1 MHHSKAYSVLYIDDD
16 KDLLL
21 LGKAFLERMGDFSVE
36 VTGSAKEGLALLAEK
51 KFDAVI
57 SDYQM
62 PSMTG
67 LDLLKAIRAKGDGIP
82 FIIFTGRGREE
93 VVIEALNAGADF
105 YLQKGGEPKT
115 QFVEL
120 AHKVRQAVTRRRA
133 EMMVVESRKRL
144 ADIIDFLPDATFAID
159 REGKVIAWNRAMEEM
174 TGVSATEVLGMG
186 DYRHGLAFYGEPRPM
201 LIDLVLSPRE
211 DFEREKYLF
220 TRREGTTLT
229 GETILERKNGTVHHY
244 WGKASRLY
252 DENGEPAGAIE
263 SIRDITDRVRA
274 EEHSRI
280 LAQVLDI
287 APASITIHDTG
298 GTFLY
303 ANQKTFEIHGYTRD
317 EFMRMRLENIDT
329 PESAALIAPRMQ
341 EIMRDGE
348 GSFTVTHRTKD
359 GRIIPL
365 HVTVKLA
372 SWSGRPAMISVATDL
387 SERLKAEEEIRKR
400 EEQFRRIVETAHE
413 GIWEMDE
420 NFRTTYVNPRLA
432 SLLGYT
438 PEEML
443 GREIT
448 SFMPESE
455 LADSREKFRDRMAG
469 KPGEYERRVLHRDGS
484 VRIMHVSATPILDS
498 NGTFRGSFAMLTD
511 ITEKKQLAD
520 NFQKEH
526 LELLAAYEQIAATE
540 EELRRMLE
548 ELREYQETL
557 AKSEE
562 KFRRIVETANEGIWE
577 MDENFR
583 TTYVNPRMASLLGYA
598 PEEMLGREITSF
610 MPESEREDNL
620 EKIRDRMAGKPGEY
634 ERRFL
639 HRDGSVR
646 IMRVSATPVFDDN
659 GTFRGSLTMLT
670 DITEKKRIED
680 EFHREHLELSA
691 AYQQITATDE
701 ELRRMLEELREYQ
714 ETLAE
719 NERRYRRIISGTFDA
734 MVIHREG
741 KIIWANEKAL
751 EIIGASRMQD
761 IVGRNVLDFVHPGS
775 RQEVIGRMAR
785 MVQDQSVVMPLI
797 EEKFLRLD
805 GSPVD
810 VEVTATSTVE
820 DGKPATIVAFR
831 DITDRKRMQE
841 ALMTANRKL
850 HILNSIT
857 RHDIQNKVTVLSGYL
872 TLLRD
877 HQKGRDMEK
886 CLDSLE
892 NTLHAIQ
899 QIIDFTRTYQDLG
912 VRSPE
917 WQAVSD
923 VAGRVM
929 GQFELEGIAVDLLD
943 CSCEVFADPM
953 LEKVFYNLIDNALRY
968 GGGISGIRISCT
980 KEDGDLVIA
989 FEDDGVGIPDD
1000 QKEHIFEQGYG
1011 KGTGLGLFLSREILS
1026 ITGIGIR
1033 ECGTPGSGARFEIR
1047 VPQGLWRENL

>member
-93 VVIEALNAGADF
+93 VVIEALNAGAAF

-186 DYRHGLAFYGEPRPM
+186 DNRHGLAFYGEPRPM

-229 GETILERKNGTVHHY
+229 AETILERKNGTVHHY

-348 GSFTVTHRTKD
+348 GSFTVTHRTK
-359 GRIIPL
+359 GGGTIPL

-511 ITEKKQLAD
+511 ITEKK
-520 NFQKEH
+520 
-526 LELLAAYEQIAATE
+526 
-540 EELRRMLE
+540 
-548 ELREYQETL
+548 
-557 AKSEE
+557 
-562 KFRRIVETANEGIWE
+562 
-577 MDENFR
+577 
-583 TTYVNPRMASLLGYA
+583 
-598 PEEMLGREITSF
+598 
-610 MPESEREDNL
+610 
-620 EKIRDRMAGKPGEY
+620 
-634 ERRFL
+634 
-639 HRDGSVR
+639 
-646 IMRVSATPVFDDN
+646 
-659 GTFRGSLTMLT
+659 
-670 DITEKKRIED
+670 RIED

-734 MVIHREG
+734 MVIHQEG

-761 IVGRNVLDFVHPGS
+761 IVGRNVLNFVHPGS

-892 NTLHAIQ
+892 NTVHAIQ
-899 QIIDFTRTYQDLG
+899 QIITFTRTYQDLG

>member
-36 VTGSAKEGLALLAEK
+36 TAGSAKEGLALLAEK

-133 EMMVVESRKRL
+133 EMMVDESRKRL

-174 TGVSATEVLGMG
+174 TGVSATEVLGRG

-220 TRREGTTLT
+220 TRCEGTTLT
-229 GETILERKNGTVHHY
+229 AETILERKNGTVHHY
-244 WGKASRLY
+244 WGKATRLY

-274 EEHSRI
+274 EEKSRI

-287 APASITIHDTG
+287 APASITIHDTE

-317 EFMRMRLENIDT
+317 EFMGMRLQDIDT
-329 PESAALIAPRMQ
+329 PESAALIAPHMQ

-348 GSFTVTHRTKD
+348 GSFTVTHRTK
-359 GRIIPL
+359 GGGTIPL
-365 HVTVKLA
+365 HVTVKPA

-443 GREIT
+443 GREIS
-448 SFMPESE
+448 SFM
-455 LADSREKFRDRMAG
+455 A
-469 KPGEYERRVLHRDGS
+469 
-484 VRIMHVSATPILDS
+484 
-498 NGTFRGSFAMLTD
+498 
-511 ITEKKQLAD
+511 
-520 NFQKEH
+520 
-526 LELLAAYEQIAATE
+526 
-540 EELRRMLE
+540 
-548 ELREYQETL
+548 
-557 AKSEE
+557 
-562 KFRRIVETANEGIWE
+562 
-577 MDENFR
+577 
-583 TTYVNPRMASLLGYA
+583 
-598 PEEMLGREITSF
+598 
-610 MPESEREDNL
+610 ESEREDNL

-646 IMRVSATPVFDDN
+646 IMHVSATPIFDDN
-659 GTFRGSLTMLT
+659 GTFRGSFAMLT
-670 DITEKKRIED
+670 DITEKKQLADNFRK
-680 EFHREHLELSA
+680 EHLELLA
-691 AYQQITATDE
+691 AYEQIAATEE
-701 ELRRMLEELREYQ
+701 ELRGMLEELRE
-714 ETLAE
+714 
-719 NERRYRRIISGTFDA
+719 
-734 MVIHREG
+734 
-741 KIIWANEKAL
+741 
-751 EIIGASRMQD
+751 
-761 IVGRNVLDFVHPGS
+761 
-775 RQEVIGRMAR
+775 
-785 MVQDQSVVMPLI
+785 
-797 EEKFLRLD
+797 
-805 GSPVD
+805 
-810 VEVTATSTVE
+810 
-820 DGKPATIVAFR
+820 
-831 DITDRKRMQE
+831 
-841 ALMTANRKL
+841 
-850 HILNSIT
+850 
-857 RHDIQNKVTVLSGYL
+857 
-872 TLLRD
+872 
-877 HQKGRDMEK
+877 
-886 CLDSLE
+886 
-892 NTLHAIQ
+892 
-899 QIIDFTRTYQDLG
+899 
-912 VRSPE
+912 
-917 WQAVSD
+917 
-923 VAGRVM
+923 
-929 GQFELEGIAVDLLD
+929 
-943 CSCEVFADPM
+943 
-953 LEKVFYNLIDNALRY
+953 
-968 GGGISGIRISCT
+968 
-980 KEDGDLVIA
+980 
-989 FEDDGVGIPDD
+989 
-1000 QKEHIFEQGYG
+1000 
-1011 KGTGLGLFLSREILS
+1011 
-1026 ITGIGIR
+1026 
-1033 ECGTPGSGARFEIR
+1033 
-1047 VPQGLWRENL
+1047 

>member
-36 VTGSAKEGLALLAEK
+36 TAGSAKEGLALLAEK

-133 EMMVVESRKRL
+133 EMMVDESRKRL

-174 TGVSATEVLGMG
+174 TGVSATEVLGRG

-220 TRREGTTLT
+220 TRCEGTTLT
-229 GETILERKNGTVHHY
+229 AETILERKNGTVHHY
-244 WGKASRLY
+244 WGKATRLY

-274 EEHSRI
+274 EEKSRI

-287 APASITIHDTG
+287 APASITIHDTE

-317 EFMRMRLENIDT
+317 EFMGMRLQDIDT
-329 PESAALIAPRMQ
+329 PESAALIAPHMQ

-348 GSFTVTHRTKD
+348 GSFTVTHRTK
-359 GRIIPL
+359 GGGTIPL
-365 HVTVKLA
+365 HVTVKPA

-432 SLLGYT
+432 SLLGYA
-438 PEEML
+438 PDEML
-443 GREIT
+443 GREMT

-469 KPGEYERRVLHRDGS
+469 KTGEYERRFLHRDGS
-484 VRIMHVSATPILDS
+484 VRIMHVSATPIFDS

-511 ITEKKQLAD
+511 ITEKKQLAEK
-520 NFQKEH
+520 FEKEH
-526 LELLAAYEQIAATE
+526 LELSAAYEQIAATE
-540 EELRRMLE
+540 EELRGMLE

-583 TTYVNPRMASLLGYA
+583 TTYVNPRLASLLGYA
-598 PEEMLGREITSF
+598 PDEMLGREMTSF
-610 MPESEREDNL
+610 MPESELADSRE
-620 EKIRDRMAGKPGEY
+620 KFRDRMAGKTGEY

-646 IMRVSATPVFDDN
+646 IMHVSATPIFDSN
-659 GTFRGSLTMLT
+659 GTFRGSFAMLT
-670 DITEKKRIED
+670 DITEKKQLAEKF
-680 EFHREHLELSA
+680 EKEHLELSA
-691 AYQQITATDE
+691 AYQQIAATDE
-701 ELRRMLEELREYQ
+701 ELHRMLEELREYQ

-719 NERRYRRIISGTFDA
+719 SERRYRRIISGTFDA

-741 KIIWANEKAL
+741 KIVWANEKAVG
-751 EIIGASRMQD
+751 IIGASRMQD
-761 IVGRNVLDFVHPGS
+761 IVGRNVLDFVHPDS
-775 RQEVIGRMAR
+775 RHAVVERMSR
-785 MVQDQSVVMPLI
+785 MVQDSTAVMPLL
-797 EEKFLRLD
+797 EEKFVRLD

-810 VEVTATSTVE
+810 VEVVATTTVE
-820 DGKPATIVAFR
+820 DGMPATIVAFR

-841 ALMTANRKL
+841 ALMNANRKL

-857 RHDIQNKVTVLSGYL
+857 RHDIQNKVSVLSGYI
-872 TLLRD
+872 TLIGD
-877 HQKGRDMEK
+877 HMGEGNVER
-886 CLDSLE
+886 CIDSLK

-912 VRSPE
+912 IRSPE

-923 VAGRVM
+923 VFGRAM
-929 GQFELEGIAVDLLD
+929 GQFELEGIAVELLD

-953 LEKVFYNLIDNALRY
+953 LEKVFYNLIDNSLRY
-968 GGGISGIRISCT
+968 GGGISGFRVSCT

-989 FEDDGVGIPDD
+989 FADDGVGIPDD
-1000 QKEHIFEQGYG
+1000 KKEQIFEKGYG
-1011 KGTGLGLFLSREILS
+1011 QGTGLGLFLSREILS
-1026 ITGIGIR
+1026 ITGIRIR
-1033 ECGTPGSGARFEIR
+1033 ECGTPGNGARFEIR
-1047 VPQGLWRENL
+1047 VPQGLWREHL